1 MLCFAAVQANYT
13 LVALHWFTAVV
24 GPEVWRT
31 TVFELLHLSP
41 PAWLPARL
49 QRAAVNELVTTMV
62 RLGFRV
68 LGLNPKTLKSS
79 SARPL
84 C

>member
-1 MLCFAAVQANYT
+1 MQANYT

-31 TVFELLHLSP
+31 GLFELLHLSP

-49 QRAAVNELVTTMV
+49 QRAAVNELVITMV
-62 RLGFRV
+62 
-68 LGLNPKTLKSS
+68 
-79 SARPL
+79 
-84 C
+84 

>member
-1 MLCFAAVQANYT
+1 MMKRKSAAAQANYT

-31 TVFELLHLSP
+31 GLFELLHLSP

-62 RLGFRV
+62 RPKLGR
-68 LGLNPKTLKSS
+68 LQNLSTI
-79 SARPL
+79 
-84 C
+84 